1 MKFENLPENL
11 LEKIEKKIRD
21 YNLNAKLSNLI
32 KMITKEDLKRGK
44 NLKLIQQEIF
54 VKMKNYPAFLFL
66 IKTNYNKLI
75 GLFVDSKYENTKGMK
90 C

>member
-11 LEKIEKKIRD
+11 LEQIEKKIRD

-44 NLKLIQQEIF
+44 NLKLI
-54 VKMKNYPAFLFL
+54 
-66 IKTNYNKLI
+66 
-75 GLFVDSKYENTKGMK
+75 
-90 C
+90 

>member
-11 LEKIEKKIRD
+11 LEQIEKKIRD

-44 NLKLIQQEIF
+44 NLK
-54 VKMKNYPAFLFL
+54 
-66 IKTNYNKLI
+66 
-75 GLFVDSKYENTKGMK
+75 
-90 C
+90 